1 MIFCDCVQDYFR
13 AYLMQQRGYG
23 DHTLASYR
31 DTFKLLVEFLS
42 SSGLE
47 VDALEMAE
55 VGKDA
60 VAGFLCW
67 LESARGNAP
76 STRNVRLAHLKS
88 FASYV
93 ITMSPEDAG
102 ACAAIRSI
110 PAKRQQSAPPD
121 ALSKEEVGCLLAMPG
136 TDGRQGLRD
145 SALLSLLYDSACRAT
160 ELANMDVRDLVL
172 GSACYVRIDGK
183 GNKKRTVPLLGET
196 GELLAAYLAATAL
209 GPDSPLFVNR
219 SGRRLSR
226 SGVSDVVER
235 HWKSVVERHP
245 DAVSHASVKPHLLRH
260 SKASHLVE
268 AGANIYYVR
277 DFLGHESVETTMVYL
292 RRNLEKMREAVEVA
306 ADALAKPSGSFYTP
320 DRKAELLAFLD
331 TLV

>member
-1 MIFCDCVQDYFR
+1 MLFCDCVQDYFR

-23 DHTLASYR
+23 EHTLASYR

-42 SSGLE
+42 GSGPE
-47 VDALEMAE
+47 VDALEMAD
-55 VGKDA
+55 VGKEA
-60 VAGFLCW
+60 VTDFLCW
-67 LESARGNAP
+67 LESARGNGP

-93 ITMSPEDAG
+93 IAASPEDG
-102 ACAAIRSI
+102 GTCAAIRSI
-110 PAKRQQSAPPD
+110 PAKRHASAPPD
-121 ALSKEEVGCLLAMPG
+121 ALSKEEVDCLLAAPG
-136 TDGRQGLRD
+136 TDSRQGLRD

-172 GSACYVRIDGK
+172 GGACYVRIDGK
-183 GNKKRTVPLLGET
+183 GNKKRTVPLLNET
-196 GELLAAYLAATAL
+196 GELLAAYLSASGL
-209 GPDSPLFVNR
+209 GPGSPLFVNR

-235 HWKSVVERHP
+235 HWKSVVERRP
-245 DAVSHASVKPHLLRH
+245 DVAAHSSAKPHLLRH

-277 DFLGHESVETTMVYL
+277 DFLGHESVETTMAYL
-292 RRNLEKMREAVEVA
+292 RRNLEKMREVVEAA
-306 ADALAKPSGSFYTP
+306 ADSLAKPGGGFYTP
-320 DRKAELLAFLD
+320 GKKAELLEFLD
-331 TLV
+331 TLA

>member
-1 MIFCDCVQDYFR
+1 MLFCDCVQGYFR
-13 AYLMQQRGYG
+13 TYLMQQRGYG
-23 DHTLASYR
+23 EHTLASYR
-31 DTFKLLVEFLS
+31 DTFKLLVDYLS
-42 SSGLE
+42 DSGRE
-47 VDALEMAE
+47 VDVLEMAD
-55 VGKDA
+55 VGKET
-60 VAGFLCW
+60 VTEYLCW

-93 ITMSPEDAG
+93 ITTSPEDAG

-110 PAKRQQSAPPD
+110 PAKRQMSAPPD
-121 ALSKEEVGCLLAMPG
+121 ALSKDEVDCLLATPG
-136 TDGRQGLRD
+136 TDSRQGLRD
-145 SALLSLLYDSACRAT
+145 SALLSLLYDSACRST
-160 ELANMDVRDLVL
+160 ELANMDVRDLIL
-172 GSACYVRIDGK
+172 GGACYVRIDGK

-196 GELLAAYLAATAL
+196 GELLDAYLASSSL

-235 HWKSVVERHP
+235 HWESVVERHP
-245 DAVSHASVKPHLLRH
+245 NIAAHASVKPHLLRH

-292 RRNLEKMREAVEVA
+292 KHNLEKMREVVEA
-306 ADALAKPSGSFYTP
+306 ASEQLAKPSVSYYTP
-320 DRKAELLAFLD
+320 DKKADLLAFLNA
-331 TLV
+331 LV

>member
-23 DHTLASYR
+23 DRTLASYR

-42 SSGLE
+42 GSGLE

-145 SALLSLLYDSACRAT
+145 SALLSL
-160 ELANMDVRDLVL
+160 
-172 GSACYVRIDGK
+172 
-183 GNKKRTVPLLGET
+183 
-196 GELLAAYLAATAL
+196 
-209 GPDSPLFVNR
+209 
-219 SGRRLSR
+219 
-226 SGVSDVVER
+226 
-235 HWKSVVERHP
+235 
-245 DAVSHASVKPHLLRH
+245 
-260 SKASHLVE
+260 
-268 AGANIYYVR
+268 
-277 DFLGHESVETTMVYL
+277 
-292 RRNLEKMREAVEVA
+292 
-306 ADALAKPSGSFYTP
+306 
-320 DRKAELLAFLD
+320 
-331 TLV
+331 